1 MNQVLGEIKMDYQ
14 ITTKEEVH
22 VTIKGVPT
30 HIHHLPDG
38 EELKAHSM
46 GVALRLETLVR
57 ALVAQDPSA
66 GIGCSRPKCGQNS
79 RTRVCMSKQPRLE
92 LVKALE

>member
-1 MNQVLGEIKMDYQ
+1 MSQILNEVKMDYQ
-14 ITTKEEVH
+14 ITTREGVH

-38 EELKAHSM
+38 EELRAHSM

-57 ALVAQDPSA
+57 ALVEQDPSA
-66 GIGCSRPKCGQNS
+66 GRKAE
-79 RTRVCMSKQPRLE
+79 LE
-92 LVKALE
+92 FA